1 MKLFP
6 RRSAGGGRETAPD
19 RFPRRDLGAFF
30 LSRMISSIIP
40 QIPGRRAR
48 LSMEYIGLIGDGSCF
63 TYGLRTSGIRLP
75 IRGLVFPNGI
85 NGMQGLMRHDHDGS
99 WIAGF
104 HNPLAEEEM
113 QARYWN
119 SRVGKDHL
127 DSLIRQEIVKP
138 VPGSHG
144 LHTPLSRDE
153 GDWP

>member
-6 RRSAGGGRETAPD
+6 HRSQGGGRETAPD

-30 LSRMISSIIP
+30 LSRMISFVIP
-40 QIPGRRAR
+40 QIPERRAR
-48 LSMEYIGLIGDGSCF
+48 LLMEYIGLIGDGSCF
-63 TYGLRTSGIRLP
+63 THGSRTSGVELP
-75 IRGLVFPNGI
+75 IRSLVFPDGI
-85 NGMQGLMRHDHDGS
+85 NGMQDLIRRGHDGS
-99 WIAGF
+99 LIAGF

-113 QARYWN
+113 QARYSN

-127 DSLIRQEIVKP
+127 DPLIRQEIVKP